1 MPTSSLAQRITRR
14 AAAIAIGLGVV
25 MAGSLAA
32 SSPASAATTGPCGTA
47 QTARVSIHYESCVI
61 RQGQQDYLGQ
71 FLFSNN
77 HGAAVSV
84 FSRVGWSVD
93 GDKLWNGGGSAKTL
107 RAEPGFYQV
116 KTAELICGTGQ
127 SITAI
132 VQVKENNG
140 DWGPV
145 AYSHP
150 YTCN

>member
-1 MPTSSLAQRITRR
+1 MFSSTRTRR
-14 AAAIAIGLGVV
+14 IARRTAAIAIGLGLAA
-25 MAGSLAA
+25 AGSVVA
-32 SSPASAATTGPCGTA
+32 SSPALATTGPCGTPK
-47 QTARVSIHYESCVI
+47 TARVSIHYEACVI
-61 RQGQQDYLGQ
+61 RTYQQNYTGQ

-77 HGAAVSV
+77 HGSAISV

-93 GDKLWNGGGSAKTL
+93 GHKYWNGGGSAKTL
-107 RAEPGFYQV
+107 RAAPGYVQV
-116 KTAELICGTGQ
+116 KTADLICDPGQ

-140 DWGPV
+140 DWGAI